1 MKYLNKYIGAVLMGG
16 AMLTIPGCSDT
27 WDDHYNAAEKGSSA
41 ATETLWEIISNN
53 PNLSRFKAI
62 AEKSAYYRDE
72 THPQDGYTFKDML
85 QNASL
90 MTVWAPENEAF
101 SDEEYEHW
109 LELAETNGYTVQQQL
124 LGNSMALWR
133 RIATGGGID
142 TVTMLNNKKLAFDK
156 EKFTMNNIPLD
167 KKNVAASNGTLHT
180 VKEVLPFKFNFYE
193 YLKDKTN
200 AEENHLMKFHD
211 LIVSN
216 DTTYFSKDASIE
228 GTPDANG
235 NPTYVDSVYF
245 TTNNLFFGSHR
256 IPTEIPN
263 AIDSVMTY
271 NESFGEHIDWEDSVY
286 VMVLPT
292 DEAWEATTKKLEK
305 YYNYA
310 NVYLNKKDENMG
322 KNNQT
327 LILSADTIDKFRTK
341 NIDMDIISP
350 LVFNLHEQ
358 PNAGGEKGRWQLE
371 DFIKE
376 KGASAEYFLNT
387 FGDTLRTDAHW
398 DKTSLFN
405 GKQVELS
412 NGVGLLSNEWN
423 FPAKLYKPDLY
434 IEVGTRSIFNYDQ
447 MNVRPE
453 FITFPNSEAGEWVK
467 ELGKVSYDNF
477 YYWFTSTNTTIPKVE
492 FALVGTDGEN
502 RDSEVMSGKYEI
514 QVVMVPD
521 FYVYSVKSDT
531 VAVEIG
537 RSHKIVNGDTIPVKH
552 KLQFTLT
559 YCSNST
565 DSKGIAKE
573 TKALSEVIDWDGQKI
588 DTLTIRFPELDGK
601 NTTAS
606 YKGPYY
612 DDVVFPYSYKNLRFC
627 YPTLTIQP
635 VKLNNTDI
643 DKNGYSYNFCI
654 DRIILRS
661 KED

>member
-1 MKYLNKYIGAVLMGG
+1 MTKHMKYLSKYIGAVLMGG

-27 WDDHYNAAEKGSSA
+27 WDDHYNAAEEGSSA

-53 PNLSRFKAI
+53 PNLSRFKEI
-62 AEKSAYYRDE
+62 AEKSTYYRDE
-72 THPQDGYTFKDML
+72 KHPQEGYTFKDML

-101 SDEEYEHW
+101 SDEEYEQW
-109 LELAETNGYTVQQQL
+109 LKLAETNGYTVQQQL

-142 TVTMLNNKKLAFDK
+142 TVTMLNSKKLAFDK
-156 EKFTMNNIPLD
+156 EKFTMNNILLD
-167 KKNVAASNGTLHT
+167 EKNVAAANGTLHT

-193 YLKDKTN
+193 YLKDETN
-200 AEENHLMKFHD
+200 AEENHLMKFHY

-235 NPTYVDSVYF
+235 NPTYVDSVYY
-245 TTNNLFFGSHR
+245 TSNKLFFGAHR

-271 NESFGEHIDWEDSVY
+271 DESFGEHIDWEDSVY
-286 VMVLPT
+286 VMILPT
-292 DEAWEATTKKLEK
+292 DEAWKATTNKLEK

-310 NVYLNKKDENMG
+310 NVYLNKNDEDMG
-322 KNNQT
+322 KSNQKLT
-327 LILSADTIDKFRTK
+327 LSADTIDKFRTK
-341 NIDMDIISP
+341 NINMDIISP

-358 PNAGGEKGRWQLE
+358 PNAGGEKGRWQLD
-371 DFIKE
+371 DFVKE

-387 FGDTLRTDAHW
+387 FGDTLRTDANW

-405 GKQVELS
+405 GKQVEMS
-412 NGVGLLSNEWN
+412 NGVGFLSDEWN
-423 FPAKLYKPDLY
+423 FPAKLYKPDLF
-434 IEVGTRSIFNYDQ
+434 IEVSTRSLFNIDK

-453 FITFPNSEAGEWVK
+453 FITFPNSEAGKWVD

-477 YYWFTSTNTTIPKVE
+477 YYWFDTNDKKPSVD

-502 RDSEVMSGKYEI
+502 RDSEVMSGTYEV

-521 FYVYSVKSDT
+521 FYVYNVKSDT
-531 VAVEIG
+531 IAPAIG
-537 RSHKIVNGDTIPVKH
+537 LSHKVVNGDTIPVKH

-559 YCSNST
+559 YCNNAASGREANV
-565 DSKGIAKE
+565 K
-573 TKALSEVIDWDGQKI
+573 SEVIDWDGQKV
-588 DTLTIRFPELDGK
+588 DTLTIRFPKLDGSDK
-601 NTTAS
+601 GS
-606 YKGPYY
+606 YFS
-612 DDVVFPYSYKNLRFC
+612 DVEFPYSYKNLRFC
-627 YPTLTIQP
+627 YPILSITSTAS
-635 VKLNNTDI
+635 KSEI
-643 DKNGYSYNFCI
+643 DRSGYSHNFCI